1 MDQTRGQIANSKLV
15 RSLKAGNPLAFRE
28 VYNLFE
34 KKLYVFAFSITKSSY
49 ISEEIIQEVF
59 IRIWERR
66 ELIDPNRSFDSYIF
80 TITRNLVYNYLR
92 DASRREDIRNEFWF
106 NIKEQH
112 QHFETDLILSEY
124 QEIVEAIIDN
134 LPGQKRLIY
143 QLSRQEGKSN
153 SEIAEMLEISPKTV
167 RNHLWHTMKTIRS
180 QLQPYINDTVLL
192 MIIFFL

>member
-112 QHFETDLILSEY
+112 QRSEEHTSEL
-124 QEIVEAIIDN
+124 QSRGHLVC
-134 LPGQKRLIY
+134 RL
-143 QLSRQEGKSN
+143 L
-153 SEIAEMLEISPKTV
+153 LEKKKKHRKQHKQV
-167 RNHLWHTMKTIRS
+167 
-180 QLQPYINDTVLL
+180 
-192 MIIFFL
+192 